1 MERVKHPIDP
11 VYDANSRIL
20 ILGSFPSVKSRQQK
34 FFYAHPQNRFWRLL
48 AKLFMEETPVTTEEK
63 KDFLLR
69 NHIALW
75 DVIASCEI
83 EGSSDS
89 SIRNVEANDLSVI
102 LKAADIRT
110 IYVNGKTAEKM
121 YYRYTLKKTGRE
133 CVYLPSTSG
142 ANAAMNMDRL
152 IEKWQRIT
160 EDERCDENERI

>member
-20 ILGSFPSVKSRQQK
+20 ILGSFPSVKSRQQQ

-48 AKLFMEETPVTTEEK
+48 AILFKEETPITIEEK
-63 KDFLLR
+63 KAFLLR
-69 NHIALW
+69 NRIALW

-102 LKAADIRT
+102 LNTADIKT

-121 YYRYTLKKTGRE
+121 YYRYTLAKTGRQ
-133 CVYLPSTSG
+133 CIYLPSTSG

-152 IEKWQRIT
+152 IEKWHRIT
-160 EDERCDENERI
+160 EEERCSENERV